1 MLHIPEKINDQVQDN
16 FLLEHNAEWQ
26 TMYRTDNRQNRTE
39 QIDRRKCY
47 DEWGERV
54 L

>member
-26 TMYRTDNRQNRTE
+26 TTYRQQTEQNRTDW
-39 QIDRRKCY
+39 QTQMLRRMRW
-47 DEWGERV
+47 EST
-54 L
+54 